1 MAKIFFK
8 LDYQVYAVCKYE
20 SLNLKKYCSKIICV
34 NFKEIKT
41 INNFIKENYKP
52 NLTEILI
59 GSGYSERLSD
69 KLMDF
74 KLINRGNDL
83 NTHNQINSI
92 NFFEILEKNK
102 VKIPEFSFENP
113 RTKKWLIKNVK
124 SFGGYK
130 IYNFKTKR
138 KLKKFEFFQKKITG
152 EHLSVQFF
160 CKKKDLKILSV
171 CNQYFCKKEKP
182 FIIESLIS
190 KNIKTKIM
198 RKIYNLCKR
207 IRDLFNLNGFNNLD
221 IVLEENSNFIYLIE
235 LNGRPGLSTNLVYKL
250 NPNIFKKSFDLN
262 KSKKSTFFYGTKII
276 YSDKRICISKKN
288 FKFIKSFEKNKTFSE
303 LPIKNEIIKKGEPI
317 CLIHLK
323 SKKNQIL
330 RENLNKISYKFIK
343 GLS

>member
-1 MAKIFFK
+1 M
-8 LDYQVYAVCKYE
+8 
-20 SLNLKKYCSKIICV
+20 NLKKYCSKIICA

-59 GSGYSERLSD
+59 GSGYSERLSN
-69 KLMDF
+69 KLIDF

-83 NTHNQINSI
+83 NTHNLINSI

-102 VKIPEFSFENP
+102 VRIPKFSFDNP
-113 RTKKWLIKNVK
+113 KTKKWLIKNSQ
-124 SFGGYK
+124 SFGGNK
-130 IYNFKTKR
+130 VFNFNTKR
-138 KLKKFEFFQKKITG
+138 KLKKFEFFQEKITG

-160 CKKKDLKILSV
+160 CRNKNLKILSV
-171 CNQYFCKKEKP
+171 CNQYFCKKKKP

-190 KNIKTKIM
+190 TNIKTIIM
-198 RKIYNLCKR
+198 RKIYILCKK
-207 IRDLFNLNGFNNLD
+207 IRDLFNLNGLNNLD
-221 IVLEENSNFIYLIE
+221 IILEENSNFIYLIE

-250 NPNIFKKSFDLN
+250 NPDIFKNSFDLN

-276 YSDKRICISKKN
+276 YSNKKICVSKKN

-303 LPIKNEIIKKGEPI
+303 LPIKDEIIKKGEPI

-323 SKKNQIL
+323 SKKKQIL
-330 RENLNKISYKFIK
+330 RENLIKISYKIINK
-343 GLS
+343 LS